1 MHDNLL
7 ITPHIGG
14 ATHESMAK
22 TEVFMARK
30 LAKFLQELEE
40 GAKQ

>member
-1 MHDNLL
+1 L

-22 TEVFMARK
+22 TEVFMAKK
-30 LAKFLQELEE
+30 LARFLRQISTE
-40 GAKQ
+40 